1 MAYGLFFQ
9 YCIQLIEE
17 SSFILVFY
25 VSTYDMFKIGHFSVC
40 FSFVMQNIALNIGEK
55 FSVRLLKHYVIY
67 LNYLFN
73 FIIKD
78 FHVV

>member
-1 MAYGLFFQ
+1 
-9 YCIQLIEE
+9 
-17 SSFILVFY
+17 
-25 VSTYDMFKIGHFSVC
+25 MFKIGHFSVC